1 MFYLYIDAWR
11 EHNVISGALIDVYIS
26 CNVSA
31 NSWERDADIKNVK
44 QPVQDNIHN
53 GFKILT
59 KHTLVK

>member
-1 MFYLYIDAWR
+1 MFYLYIDAGH

-26 CNVSA
+26 YNVSA

-53 GFKILT
+53 GFKYWPNTHL
-59 KHTLVK
+59 